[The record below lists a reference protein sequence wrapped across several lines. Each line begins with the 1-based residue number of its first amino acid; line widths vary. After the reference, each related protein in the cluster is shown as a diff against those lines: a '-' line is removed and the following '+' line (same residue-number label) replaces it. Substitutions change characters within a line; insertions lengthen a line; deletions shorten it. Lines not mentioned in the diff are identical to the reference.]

1 MEKIIKYEKLNATT
15 DLDEVLNGL
24 CYNFAKFEPMGK
36 ALKLEN
42 DDLTCIFK
50 PILKDCA
57 NTSFVARD
65 VSNNKIAGAIICNDF
80 NFFNNFDGQGFNA
93 KGEPI
98 EHLLGLLE
106 ESFMKSSYFAANKTY
121 YQYATFVNSDYGI
134 YIKLEL
140 LF

>member
-24 CYNFAKFEPMGK
+24 CYNFAKFEPMAK
-36 ALKLEN
+36 SLDLEN

-98 EHLLGLLE
+98 GHLLGLLE
-106 ESFMKSSYFAANKTY
+106 ENFMKSSYFAANKTY